1 MQIASSGRAILVWG
15 TTFSLF
21 LLVSYAACIIYGL
34 AVPAGYEMH
43 RAWAAWL
50 PGFEW
55 LTAEASTLSLVLSG
69 RPQLLMPVRVRVR

>member
-1 MQIASSGRAILVWG
+1 MARIAG
-15 TTFSLF
+15 
-21 LLVSYAACIIYGL
+21 
-34 AVPAGYEMH
+34 
-43 RAWAAWL
+43 L